1 MSVNKDQVK
10 GRLEVVKGAV
20 KETTGKIVGDKS
32 LELEGRVQKKVGS
45 VQSKLGDIKKDVGDH
60 QSRP

>member
-1 MSVNKDQVK
+1 MTVNKDQVK

-20 KETTGKIVGDKS
+20 KEATGKIVGDKS
-32 LELEGRVQKKVGS
+32 LELEGRLQKKVGS
-45 VQSKLGDIKKDVGDH
+45 VQSKLGDVKKDVGDH

>member
-1 MSVNKDQVK
+1 MSINKDQVK

-32 LELEGRVQKKVGS
+32 LELEGRLERKVGS
-45 VQSKLGDIKKDVGDH
+45 VQSKLGDIKKDVGDLKP
-60 QSRP
+60 RP